1 MKKGFLFY
9 YFKQYVSWDEYGYR
23 YFSYGNWLCSFN
35 SMFKWDFRIFVTG
48 LTIQKS
54 SPLSL
59 VLLHFYSVYQAVMLC
74 M

>member
-1 MKKGFLFY
+1 MLVGMNMVIVILAMVIGYVALTACLNGILGF
-9 YFKQYVSWDEYGYR
+9 
-23 YFSYGNWLCSFN
+23 
-35 SMFKWDFRIFVTG
+35 FVTG